1 MRLQEA
7 KSQVKLQEWRELVY
21 ECRNSGQTIKR
32 WCAEH
37 GISEGTYYAGQKRVW
52 DAEAIQLCTGVPKPV
67 ALTAGN
73 EDRTVIA
80 APLFS
85 EISLVPPKA
94 IDYQPVSE
102 PITANETETSM
113 SSNSAPDP
121 APSIVVRKGKFTLEV
136 RNDVNLALLQLVLD
150 ARLFN

>member
-7 KSQVKLQEWRELVY
+7 KSQVKLQEWRQLVY

-37 GISEGTYYAGQKRVW
+37 GISEGTFYARQKRVW
-52 DAEAIQLCTGVPKPV
+52 DAEAIQLCTGVPEPV
-67 ALTAGN
+67 ELPAGD
-73 EDRTVIA
+73 EDRTVITA
-80 APLFS
+80 LSFS
-85 EISLVPPKA
+85 EVSLVP
-94 IDYQPVSE
+94 SE
-102 PITANETETSM
+102 PIECQPDAEPIPANETETTTPAP
-113 SSNSAPDP
+113 SAPDH

-150 ARLFN
+150 AHLFS

>member
-52 DAEAIQLCTGVPKPV
+52 DAEKVQLCTEVPESV
-67 ALTAGN
+67 ALPTRD
-73 EDRTVIA
+73 EDRTVITA
-80 APLFS
+80 LSFS
-85 EISLVPPKA
+85 EVSLIPSK
-94 IDYQPVSE
+94 
-102 PITANETETSM
+102 PIERQLDAESMPANETETTTSAP
-113 SSNSAPDP
+113 SAPDH

-150 ARLFN
+150 AHLFS

>member
-7 KSQVKLQEWRELVY
+7 KSQVKLQEWRQLVY

-32 WCAEH
+32 WCTEH

-52 DAEAIQLCTGVPKPV
+52 DAEAIQLCTGIPESVTLPV
-67 ALTAGN
+67 GD
-73 EDRTVIA
+73 EDRTVIT

-85 EISLVPPKA
+85 EISLVPPTA

-136 RNDVNLALLQLVLD
+136 RNDVNLALLQQVLD
-150 ARLFN
+150 AHLFS

>member
-7 KSQVKLQEWRELVY
+7 KSQVKLQKWRELVY

-52 DAEAIQLCTGVPKPV
+52 DAEARQLCTGIPESVTLPV
-67 ALTAGN
+67 GD
-73 EDRTVIA
+73 EDRTVIT

-113 SSNSAPDP
+113 SSNSASDP

-150 ARLFN
+150 AHLFS

>member
-7 KSQVKLQEWRELVY
+7 KSQIKLQEWRQLVY

-32 WCAEH
+32 WCAEQ

-52 DAEAIQLCTGVPKPV
+52 DAEAIQLCTGIPESVTLPV
-67 ALTAGN
+67 GD
-73 EDRTVIA
+73 EDRTVITA
-80 APLFS
+80 LSFS
-85 EISLVPPKA
+85 EVSLAPSKSIESKPDA
-94 IDYQPVSE
+94 ELIP
-102 PITANETETSM
+102 ANEPKTATPSTS
-113 SSNSAPDP
+113 AADP

-150 ARLFN
+150 ARLFR